1 MTRTIAD
8 DLKELERIERMSDI
22 KAPSGWYILPAAL
35 SGLAAWGMIYVMGRA
50 VLMWLGVV

>member
-8 DLKELERIERMSDI
+8 DLKELERIERMDRDQY
-22 KAPSGWYILPAAL
+22 PSGWYILPVAL
-35 SGLAAWGMIYVMGRA
+35 SGLAAWGMLYVMGRA